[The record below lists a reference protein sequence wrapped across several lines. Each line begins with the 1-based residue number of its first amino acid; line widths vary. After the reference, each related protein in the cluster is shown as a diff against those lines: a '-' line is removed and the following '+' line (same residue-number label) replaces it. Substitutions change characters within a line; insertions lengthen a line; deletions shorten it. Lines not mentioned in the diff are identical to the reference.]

1 MAKVPSEAAKGIMAK
16 AMRKL
21 KWVDEPF
28 ERVGNVHKLKKDAI
42 YESGKKGTNVRY
54 VYTTDAQG
62 RISSAH
68 ARPLE
73 LPPKTPRANHNSKTP
88 DKLPGDH
95 AGHLFADMFGGSGR
109 LDNLVS
115 QASDVNLG
123 KMGALERDWRKR
135 LEAGEKFD
143 VDIDVRYGDNARPTQ
158 FIVRETLADG
168 TVVRHR
174 FRNE

>member
-1 MAKVPSEAAKGIMAK
+1 MAKRPSKAAQGIMAK

-28 ERVGNVHKLKKDAI
+28 ERVGNVRKLKSDAI
-42 YESGKKGTNVRY
+42 CESGKKGTKIKY
-54 VYTTDAQG
+54 VYTTDAAG
-62 RISSAH
+62 RIKSAH
-68 ARPLE
+68 ARPLQ
-73 LPPKTPRANHNSKTP
+73 LPPKTPRAHHNPKTP

-115 QASDVNLG
+115 QSSDVNLK
-123 KMGALERDWRKR
+123 KMGALERDWKKR

-143 VDIDVRYGDNARPTQ
+143 VDIKVNYGKDGRPTS
-158 FIVRETLADG
+158 FVVNETLADG
-168 TVVRHR
+168 TIVKHQ
-174 FRNE
+174 FRNR